1 MVDNS
6 KIFFYLLEHGLD
18 LDVSEQFF
26 IPFFS
31 ENSKILNAFPQ
42 IIPKLEL
49 LLEGVEVIVVS
60 FSVDIKNV
68 LVAQHLV
75 DLPL

>member
-1 MVDNS
+1 MVDNP
-6 KIFFYLLEHGLD
+6 KIFFYLLEHRLD
-18 LDVSEQFF
+18 LDVFEEFF
-26 IPFFS
+26 IPFLS